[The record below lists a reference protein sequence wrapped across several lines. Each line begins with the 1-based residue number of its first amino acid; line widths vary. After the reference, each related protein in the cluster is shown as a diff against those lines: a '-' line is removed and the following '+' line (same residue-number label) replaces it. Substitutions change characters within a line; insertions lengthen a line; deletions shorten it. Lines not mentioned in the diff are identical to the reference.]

1 MSAAATLVQNLRNRL
16 SKPTAYRLF
25 DIRLKHRITLSPS
38 LTRFVFSGSDVALMR
53 TLAPDQRVKL
63 LFPSADGAAANLP
76 KQGDWRAPLRDM
88 SPEQVPPMRSYTIRN
103 LRAEA
108 GELDIDF
115 VLHGVTGPATRWAS
129 QARAGDRLQIAAP
142 NGAYTD
148 DPGGYEWQPPEGVRQ
163 VLLIGDETAL
173 PAIAGILEQLTE
185 HPDAPHVQAF
195 IEVPEESDCLA
206 LLCGLNAKVH
216 WLPRA
221 SLGKQHGEGMTL
233 AARELARLPPV
244 RGNLDSTSPIEE
256 LDLNTQRPWERA
268 SAKRGDFYAWVAGES
283 AAVMAIRRFL
293 INEQGLE
300 RQQLTLM
307 GYWKLGRSL
316 E

>member
-1 MSAAATLVQNLRNRL
+1 MSVATTLVQSLRKRL
-16 SKPTAYRLF
+16 SKPAGYQLF
-25 DIRLKHRITLSPS
+25 DIRLKHSIALSPS
-38 LTRFVFSGSDVALMR
+38 LMRFVFSGSDVALMR

-103 LRAEA
+103 LRVDA

-148 DPGGYEWQPPEGVRQ
+148 DPGGYEWQPPQGMRK

-173 PAIAGILEQLTE
+173 PAIAGILETLAL
-185 HPDAPHVQAF
+185 HPDTPQVQAF
-195 IEVPEESDCLA
+195 IEVPEEADCQTLH
-206 LLCGLNAKVH
+206 CGANTKVH

-221 SLGKQHGEGMTL
+221 SLGKQHGDGMIL
-233 AARELARLPPV
+233 AARELASLPP
-244 RGNLDSTSPIEE
+244 RRMQARACAELQE
-256 LDLNTQRPWERA
+256 LDLDNQRLWERA
-268 SAKRGDFYAWVAGES
+268 SARHNEFYAWVAGES
-283 AAVMAIRRFL
+283 MAVMAIRRFFV
-293 INEQGLE
+293 NECGLD
-300 RQQLTLM
+300 RKSLTLM

-316 E
+316 G

>member
-1 MSAAATLVQNLRNRL
+1 MSVAATLVHTLRKRL
-16 SKPTAYRLF
+16 SKPGGYELF
-25 DIRLKHRITLSPS
+25 DIHLQQRIALSPS
-38 LTRFVFSGSDVALMR
+38 LMRFVFTGADVGLMQ

-63 LFPSADGAAANLP
+63 FFPSNDGTLPCLP
-76 KQGDWRAPLRDM
+76 KSGDWQAARRALSADKIL
-88 SPEQVPPMRSYTIRN
+88 PMRTYTVRD
-103 LRAEA
+103 LRPDAH
-108 GELDIDF
+108 ELDIDF
-115 VLHGVTGPATRWAS
+115 VLHGETGPASRWAVHS
-129 QARAGDRLQIAAP
+129 QPGDRLQIVAPQAAYR
-142 NGAYTD
+142 G
-148 DPGGYEWQPPEGVRQ
+148 DPGGYEWQPPQGVRQ

-173 PAIAGILEQLTE
+173 PALAGILEQLAD
-185 HPDAPHVQAF
+185 HPDAPRVQAF
-195 IEVPEESDCLA
+195 IEVPEEADCLP

-221 SLGKQHGEGMTL
+221 SLGKRHGEGMTL
-233 AARELARLPPV
+233 AARELASLPPV
-244 RGNLDSTSPIEE
+244 NTRMVNTAAAEE

-268 SAKRGDFYAWVAGES
+268 SAKQGDFYAWVAGES

-293 INEQGLE
+293 INEQGLA

>member
-88 SPEQVPPMRSYTIRN
+88 SPEQVPPMRSYTLSN

-108 GELDIDF
+108 CELDIDF
-115 VLHGVTGPATRWAS
+115 VLHGVTGPATRWATR
-129 QARAGDRLQIAAP
+129 ARAGDRLQIAAP
-142 NGAYTD
+142 NAAYPD
-148 DPGGYEWQPPEGVRQ
+148 DPGGYEWQPPQGMRK

-173 PAIAGILEQLTE
+173 PAIAGILEALAR
-185 HPDAPHVQAF
+185 HPDTPQVQAF
-195 IEVPEESDCLA
+195 IEVPEEADCQA
-206 LLCGLNAKVH
+206 LICGPNTKVH

-221 SLGKQHGEGMTL
+221 SLGKQHGDGMLL
-233 AARELARLPPV
+233 AARELASLPP
-244 RGNLDSTSPIEE
+244 RRMQARACGALQE
-256 LDLNTQRPWERA
+256 LDLDNQRLWERA
-268 SAKRGDFYAWVAGES
+268 SARHNDFYAWVAGES
-283 AAVMAIRRFL
+283 MAVMAIRRFFV
-293 INEQGLE
+293 NECGLD
-300 RQQLTLM
+300 RKALTLM

-316 E
+316 G

>member
-63 LFPSADGAAANLP
+63 LFPNANGATANLP

-88 SPEQVPPMRSYTIRN
+88 SPERVPPMRSYTIRN
-103 LRAEA
+103 LRVDA

-148 DPGGYEWQPPEGVRQ
+148 DPGGYEWQPPQGMRK

-173 PAIAGILEQLTE
+173 PAIAGILEELALY
-185 HPDAPHVQAF
+185 PDTPQVQAF
-195 IEVPEESDCLA
+195 IEVPEEADCQPLH
-206 LLCGLNAKVH
+206 CGPNTKVH

-221 SLGKQHGEGMTL
+221 SLGKQHGDGMLL
-233 AARELARLPPV
+233 AARELASLPP
-244 RGNLDSTSPIEE
+244 RRMQARACADLQD
-256 LDLNTQRPWERA
+256 LDLDNQRLWDRA
-268 SAKRGDFYAWVAGES
+268 SAKHNEFYAWVAGES
-283 AAVMAIRRFL
+283 MAVMAIRRFFVH
-293 INEQGLE
+293 ECGMD
-300 RQQLTLM
+300 RKGLTLM

-316 E
+316 G